1 MYSKWP
7 RAATLLSS
15 LLAVSCGGVL
25 PWRNEPVGDEVNV
38 AFTLENNLLFLSST
52 TIDGRPGRFFLGSAQ
67 AHSVIDPRFGGASS
81 HVLALNERE
90 SFRFSAVSLDLGGTG
105 DAIIGADVWG
115 NKAVTIDYHAGLLTY
130 QKSGI
135 HPELMTVFS
144 FAGEPSALV
153 TVNGGSMT
161 AVVDTALPDTLVLPA
176 GSKSGRGSARVAIA
190 GTNFG
195 NVDVRFANTP
205 RARIGNRLLSR
216 FLVTIDYGKHQ
227 VGLWRDPRIPL

>member
-1 MYSKWP
+1 MYSKCA
-7 RAATLLSS
+7 RSATLVAFLV
-15 LLAVSCGGVL
+15 AVSCGGIL

-38 AFTLENNLLFLSST
+38 AFTIENNLLFLSSA
-52 TIDGRPGRFFLGSAQ
+52 TIDGRPGRFFVGSAQ
-67 AHSVIDPRFGGASS
+67 ARSVIDPRFGSASA

-90 SFRFSAVSLDLGGTG
+90 SLHFSAVPLDLRGTG
-105 DAIIGADVWG
+105 DAIVGADVWG
-115 NKAVTIDYHAGLLTY
+115 DKAVTIDYHAGLLTY

-135 HPELMTVFS
+135 HPGLMTLYS
-144 FAGEPSALV
+144 FGGEPSVLV
-153 TVNGGSMT
+153 NVNGGDVS

-195 NVDVRFANTP
+195 DVDVRFANTP
-205 RARIGNRLLSR
+205 RARLGNRLLSR

-227 VGLWRDPRIPL
+227 VGLWRDPRTPL

>member
-1 MYSKWP
+1 MYSKWA
-7 RAATLLSS
+7 RAATVVMLLM
-15 LLAVSCGGVL
+15 AVSCGGAV

-38 AFTLENNLLFLSST
+38 VFTIENNLLFLPSA
-52 TIDGRPGRFFLGSAQ
+52 TIDGRPGRFFFGSAEVR
-67 AHSVIDPRFGGASS
+67 SVIDPRFGGAST

-90 SFRFSAVSLDLGGTG
+90 SFHFSPVALDLGGTG

-115 NKAVTIDYHAGLLTY
+115 DKAVTIDYHAGLLTY

-135 HPELMTVFS
+135 HPDLMTLYSFS
-144 FAGEPSALV
+144 GEPSVLV
-153 TVNGGSMT
+153 SVNGREVS
-161 AVVDTALPDTLVLPA
+161 AAVDTALPDTLVLPA
-176 GSKSGRGSARVAIA
+176 GSRGGRGSARVTVA

-195 NVDVRFANTP
+195 AVDVRFANTP

-227 VGLWRDPRIPL
+227 VGLWRDPRTPL

>member
-1 MYSKWP
+1 MYSKWA
-7 RAATLLSS
+7 RAATLLCV
-15 LLAVSCGGVL
+15 LLAISCGSVV

-38 AFTLENNLLFLSST
+38 AFTIENNLLFLSMA
-52 TIDGRPGRFFLGSAQ
+52 TIDGRPGRFFFGSAQ
-67 AHSVIDPRFGGASS
+67 SHSVIDPRFGGASS

-90 SFRFSAVSLDLGGTG
+90 SLRFSPVSLDLGGAG

-115 NKAVTIDYHAGLLTY
+115 DKAVTIDYHAGLLTY

-135 HPELMTVFS
+135 HPDLMSIFS
-144 FAGEPSALV
+144 FAGEPSVLV
-153 TVNGGSMT
+153 TVNGGEMT
-161 AVVDTALPDTLVLPA
+161 AVVDTALPDTLVLPS
-176 GSKSGRGSARVAIA
+176 GSASGRGSARVAIA

-195 NVDVRFANTP
+195 DVNVRFANTP